1 MAFKRNTITGAPANI
16 TFINDFVETLSTGLK
31 KSFNHTIHQVT
42 AIVKPKSGKGFVLN
56 TTKGFACFV
65 WRNSS
70 EGKDIQAFI
79 DGEQDF
85 CPCIAVNLSLKSL
98 FELGFDDELQASA
111 IEKIENR
118 WEIIH
123 GTKLDNE
130 TAEKEAKK
138 TPKPQTPKSN

>member
-1 MAFKRNTITGAPANI
+1 MAFKRNTTTGAPSNI
-16 TFINDFVETLSTGLK
+16 MFINDYVDTLSAGLR
-31 KSFNHTIHQVT
+31 KSFNHSVHQVM
-42 AIVKPKSGKGFVLN
+42 AIVKPKSGKGFILA
-56 TTKGFACFV
+56 TSKGFACFV

-79 DGEQDF
+79 DGEQEF

-111 IEKIENR
+111 IEKIESR

-123 GTKLDNE
+123 GTKTDNE
-130 TAEKEAKK
+130 TAEREVK
-138 TPKPQTPKSN
+138 KPQKHQTPITE